1 MRVHACNLWSGQR
14 GRLSK
19 VGMSSN
25 IPPVTMDRRSTT
37 SRTATMACRRTSHD
51 PGVLSVD
58 MCFPQPR
65 CGRHRL
71 QTDANLNSVRA
82 ANRVR
87 AWRCSPFALLLLLL
101 LCYCPQPAHA
111 ADLEDVTK
119 LAELALHRYKP
130 FFKAPGNVSDALASL
145 LNALRSSR
153 LSHRFEAVNCSPPFN
168 GSALCDKG
176 AECLPVGE
184 LLRLFPEAAE
194 SSMTEALVRL
204 CPVLL
209 FQMQHQS
216 CDFATPTMPR
226 GKTRPTPAQVWGFGL
241 LSVLV
246 ISCCSLAGLV
256 IVPFLSHALYH
267 RLLMVFEGLAV
278 GSLLGSAVFH
288 LIPQAFNLLGQDQE
302 HDYLWKSLIVFVGVY
317 LFYLSDKVMRF
328 IAEYRQRRS
337 DDKSDMSFGHVLTNG
352 CVLELASGDP
362 PAIKNNLAVVEPQ
375 PLQAPAHNHDHGI
388 KAGDSIAAVAWMIIF
403 GDGMHNFIDGLSIG
417 AAFSESLLAGASISV
432 AVVCEEF
439 PHELGDFAVLLSAGM
454 STRQAVSYNF
464 LSALTCFLGLGVGI
478 LVGDL
483 TEGAP
488 HIFAL
493 AAGMFLYISLVAMM
507 GELNEA
513 LEASSKKGLVATVK
527 LFLLQNLGIGVGVAL
542 LFVMA
547 KYSEKINFEYF
558 SSLPQ
563 GMSVAAASF
572 GGVRDDSKAVFGGMG
587 M

>member
-1 MRVHACNLWSGQR
+1 MSHGATNAF
-14 GRLSK
+14 RLLA
-19 VGMSSN
+19 
-25 IPPVTMDRRSTT
+25 PW
-37 SRTATMACRRTSHD
+37 CLLF
-51 PGVLSVD
+51 VLSAPG
-58 MCFPQPR
+58 C
-65 CGRHRL
+65 L
-71 QTDANLNSVRA
+71 QSACASELQDI
-82 ANRVR
+82 
-87 AWRCSPFALLLLLL
+87 
-101 LCYCPQPAHA
+101 
-111 ADLEDVTK
+111 TK
-119 LAELALHRYKP
+119 LAELALRRYGP
-130 FFKAPGNVSDALASL
+130 SFNASGNVSETLVLL
-145 LNALRSSR
+145 LNALRQGKFSQ
-153 LSHRFEAVNCSPPFN
+153 RFEAITCSAPFN
-168 GSALCDKG
+168 GSVLCDAG
-176 AECLPVGE
+176 SECLPVHE
-184 LLRLFPEAAE
+184 LLRMFPEVAE
-194 SSMTEALVRL
+194 SNSTAEALVRL

-209 FQMQHQS
+209 FQMQHRS
-216 CDFATPTMPR
+216 CDFTSPGTTAPR
-226 GKTRPTPAQVWGFGL
+226 GKTRPTPAQVWGFGIL
-241 LSVLV
+241 AVFV

-267 RLLMVFEGLAV
+267 KLLMVFEGLAV

-328 IAEYRQRRS
+328 IADYRQRRS
-337 DDKSDMSFGHVLTNG
+337 DEKSEKSFGHSLTNG
-352 CVLELASGDP
+352 CVLELASGDSP
-362 PAIKNNLAVVEPQ
+362 VIKNPLAAVEPPPIQ
-375 PLQAPAHNHDHGI
+375 PVHNHDHGI
-388 KAGDSIAAVAWMIIF
+388 KAGDGIAAVAWMIIF

-513 LEASSKKGLVATVK
+513 LEASSKDGLVASVK
-527 LFLLQNLGIGVGVAL
+527 LFLLQNVGIGVGVAL
-542 LFVMA
+542 LFLMA
-547 KYSEKINFEYF
+547 KYSEKINFDYF
-558 SSLPQ
+558 SSLPS
-563 GMSVAAASF
+563 GVSIAASSL
-572 GGVRDDSKAVFGGMG
+572 GGIHDDSKAVFGGLG

>member
-1 MRVHACNLWSGQR
+1 MN
-14 GRLSK
+14 
-19 VGMSSN
+19 N
-25 IPPVTMDRRSTT
+25 
-37 SRTATMACRRTSHD
+37 
-51 PGVLSVD
+51 
-58 MCFPQPR
+58 
-65 CGRHRL
+65 
-71 QTDANLNSVRA
+71 VRA
-82 ANRVR
+82 SNLLR
-87 AWRCSPFALLLLLL
+87 AWWCLPFALLLL
-101 LCYCPQPAHA
+101 LCYCPQPGRAAH
-111 ADLEDVTK
+111 LEDVTK

-168 GSALCDKG
+168 GSALCNEG

-194 SSMTEALVRL
+194 SSMAEALVRL

-216 CDFATPTMPR
+216 CDFAAPATPR
-226 GKTRPTPAQVWGFGL
+226 GKTRPTPAQVWGFGM

-302 HDYLWKSLIVFVGVY
+302 HDYLWKSLIVFLGVY

-328 IAEYRQRRS
+328 IADYRQRKS
-337 DDKSDMSFGHVLTNG
+337 DKSETSFGRALTNG

-362 PAIKNNLAVVEPQ
+362 PAIKSNLAVVEPQ

-388 KAGDSIAAVAWMIIF
+388 KAGDGIAAVAWMIIF

-513 LEASSKKGLVATVK
+513 LEASSKEGLVASVK
-527 LFLLQNLGIGVGVAL
+527 LFLLQNVGIGVGVAL

-563 GMSVAAASF
+563 GMSVAAASY
-572 GGVRDDSKAVFGGMG
+572 GGGIRDDSKAVFGGMG